1 MEKTSA
7 CTTQRVSNWE
17 DFGLSGVAGLMSE
30 VGVWCTIVI
39 GNFELQFRHVWDSME
54 RFIHIP
60 QV

>member
-1 MEKTSA
+1 MENTSV
-7 CTTQRVSNWE
+7 CTTGRVSNWE

-39 GNFELQFRHVWDSME
+39 GNFESRFRRVWGYME